1 MSVSL
6 ALLWDSLS
14 SILANCLHV
23 SVSGYMCITC
33 LQIKNCT
40 CLFFFWGV
48 CVFEAVVYLWYI
60 LHKCAVTLI
69 YIDGLVQNVIL
80 SSAIFSAYVAWLS
93 GLLPSS
99 AVVHNQ
105 TYSCFYC
112 SDVLDIILPESCKEL
127 NWRLVIIFNFPS
139 SYFSFHW
146 CKGYF

>member
-40 CLFFFWGV
+40 CLFFFFLGCV
-48 CVFEAVVYLWYI
+48 CLRLLFTCDTYYI
-60 LHKCAVTLI
+60 NVLTLI

-80 SSAIFSAYVAWLS
+80 SSAIFSAYVARLS